1 MAIVKASMAG
11 TVWKILVTEGEQVEA
26 GQDVVILESMKM
38 AIPIESSEKGEVS
51 EIRVAVGDFVNE
63 GDVLMVLK
71 QQWDFNGK
79 KEGEYVFHTVVTS
92 GIAAKKTKT

>member
-1 MAIVKASMAG
+1 MKEVKAIMAG
-11 TVWKILVTEGEQVEA
+11 VVLMIPVSQGEQVSV
-26 GQDVVILESMKM
+26 GQEVIILESMKM

-71 QQWDFNGK
+71 
-79 KEGEYVFHTVVTS
+79 
-92 GIAAKKTKT
+92 